1 MYSNVNESFTVK
13 LGYCEKATKFKKKY
27 PACFVL
33 LSNVKTSGRIFQ
45 IFLAFSENL
54 NFNNFL
60 SFSSVRSDYE
70 I

>member
-13 LGYCEKATKFKKKY
+13 LGYCEKATKFEKNI
-27 PACFVL
+27 PLVFFS

-45 IFLAFSENL
+45 IFVAFSENL
-54 NFNNFL
+54 NFNEFAFVL
-60 SFSSVRSDYE
+60 YTVT

>member
-1 MYSNVNESFTVK
+1 MYTNVNECFTVK
-13 LGYCEKATKFKKKY
+13 LGYCEKATKFEKKY

-33 LSNVKTSGRIFQ
+33 LSKVKTSGRIFQ
-45 IFLAFSENL
+45 IFVAFSENL